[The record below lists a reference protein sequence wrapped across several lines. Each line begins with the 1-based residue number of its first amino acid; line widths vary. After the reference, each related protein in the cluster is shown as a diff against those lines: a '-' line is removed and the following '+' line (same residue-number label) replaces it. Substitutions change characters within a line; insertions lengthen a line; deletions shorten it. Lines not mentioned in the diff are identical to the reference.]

1 MTTTTTD
8 HSTQIEALS
17 QEEVDAAV
25 AAILAEEGVTL
36 EQLREQARLGR
47 FVTESQ
53 RRAWFVIDGLVEA

>member
-1 MTTTTTD
+1 MTTATD
-8 HSTQIEALS
+8 HTTEIEALS
-17 QEEVDAAV
+17 QDDVDAAV